1 MKIEEKYFVQSIKKS
16 ICNEWLLKKHYA
28 RRIPSINFSFG
39 LYVKETKICVGVC
52 TYGIPASGTLTE
64 GICGKKNADLVT
76 ELNRLTLLDELETN
90 AASYFIS
97 RTFRLLPKPMVIVSF
112 ADPTMN
118 HIGYVYQAT
127 NFIYTGL
134 SMKRTEWQQHGVD
147 THSKTLTEQYTLEQL
162 RNNPRFYQR
171 TRPRKHRYIK
181 FLGTRKVR
189 KQLLNDLLYPIKK
202 YPKGDA
208 SHYKNDAEIA
218 QQILMI

>member
-1 MKIEEKYFVQSIKKS
+1 MQGSNGQWVVKEIPTLLAHP
-16 ICNEWLLKKHYA
+16 WLLKKHYA
-28 RRIPSINFSFG
+28 KKVPNIIYAYG
-39 LYVKETKICVGVC
+39 LFKDGALSGVC